1 MKDRVQSFLQ
11 REQVQAALSR
21 ASFLARQW
29 KVQETLSKL
38 PPLLQRWQVQ
48 ERLGRFYQGSIAPYL
63 RQVHSSKTE
72 EISRG
77 IDGIIAQGLELKTAS
92 ADEEEQWKIDL
103 FKWLNDGEVLLRENI
118 PDEYR
123 KITTFVARISPYSD
137 RNQLQQILSERLS
150 MFTEVRKRHRQK
162 NAQ

>member
-21 ASFLARQW
+21 ASTLARQW

-48 ERLGRFYQGSIAPYL
+48 ERIDRFYQGSIAPYL
-63 RQVHSSKTE
+63 RQVHGGKNE

-77 IDGIIAQGLELKTAS
+77 PDGIIAQGLELKTAS

-123 KITTFVARISPYSD
+123 KIATFIARVSPYSD
-137 RNQLQQILSERLS
+137 RNQLQQILSERLA
-150 MFTEVRKRHRQK
+150 MLTEIRKRHRK
-162 NAQ
+162 RNAQ